1 MDGFLPLDVGASP
14 ETEHK
19 NGHGKL
25 PIKPSKRE
33 KWESAKT
40 AASEDPN
47 NMEKWN
53 DLFDAL
59 EGKLEQVKDSKS
71 EIAPA
76 VTRAFNLLLRRFPYL
91 SEYWKRY
98 LILQYKVSGIH
109 DSLEVLEK
117 AVEKFPQSVSLWVD
131 YLNASLAVYELEKSE
146 NKEKSEAVEKPEADK
161 EKTEDEDSTTKNSR
175 LDGIRNKFVEA
186 AGTIGL
192 NFNSD
197 AFWDIY
203 IDFETKHSG
212 PEDKRLLD
220 LYMKLI
226 SIPLYQYARYYNQ
239 ISEIS
244 KNFGVSEIIPEVA
257 LKGYLD
263 QFQKSTVDELSTVEQ
278 HQIIDTYV
286 YTVFTNTQKKV
297 NEKWSYES
305 ALTLREFS
313 VNDLG
318 AILEQ
323 SENWKQYIEYECG
336 ILENDKENT
345 AEYEMVVSV
354 FERALVSNC
363 LDSSM
368 WQKYADFLEANPA
381 TDQNLP
387 NADSV
392 YQRAILQFVP
402 LENTEIRE
410 KYIQYLMRN
419 EKFDETN
426 EFLLKLIKLYSGTS
440 GVYAKS
446 AYIHTVRQILSLWT
460 DTLLKETLMD
470 VLEALVDGYF
480 DRTDRYK
487 KPASGEQT
495 NKDTE
500 SKYHLKASF
509 STALSK
515 SLNEDG
521 ISVVAVAFLQALAN
535 KTDSATK
542 IRTFYNKFHRNSAFS
557 HSVQFWKFFVE
568 YEGYTHKNLVNL
580 RAVVNHIKT
589 ATTLP
594 KKAVDYFI
602 DIYYEITCANLA
614 MATDLR
620 KNDDYLDI
628 LVTRGNE
635 TSDNLGVNR
644 FARQRLAENNYMIQE
659 YEELPKGGFSLPIEK
674 QNLLMS
680 MRLRHLDHAGIFV
693 DTKPEITK
701 RIIDGGWI
709 SLLDDDPTIP
719 PLSGTLFVD
728 KINAPI
734 NYPDE

>member
-19 NGHGKL
+19 NGRGKL
-25 PIKPSKRE
+25 PTKPSKRE

-40 AASEDPN
+40 AALEDPN

-53 DLFDAL
+53 ELFDAL
-59 EGKLEQVKDSKS
+59 EGKLEQAKDSKS
-71 EIAPA
+71 EIAPE
-76 VTRAFNLLLRRFPYL
+76 VTRAFTLLLRRFPYL

-109 DSLEVLEK
+109 DSLEVLGN
-117 AVEKFPQSVSLWVD
+117 AVEKFSQSVSLWVD
-131 YLNASLAVYELEKSE
+131 YLNASLAVHEREKSE
-146 NKEKSEAVEKPEADK
+146 QEKNSDTNEKSEAEK
-161 EKTEDEDSTTKNSR
+161 EKTEDENLTMKNSR
-175 LDGIRNKFVEA
+175 LAEIRNKFVEA
-186 AGTIGL
+186 ADKIGL

-212 PEDKRLLD
+212 PADKRLLD

-239 ISEIS
+239 FSEIS
-244 KNFGVSEIIPEVA
+244 KNFSVSDIIPEVA

-263 QFQKSTVDELSTVEQ
+263 QFQKSLVDELSTVEQ

-286 YTVFTNTQKKV
+286 YSVFTSTQKKV

-305 ALTLREFS
+305 ALTLPEFS
-313 VNDLG
+313 VNDLE
-318 AILEQ
+318 AIKEQ
-323 SENWKQYIEYECG
+323 SENWKQYIDYECG
-336 ILENDKENT
+336 ILENDKEST
-345 AEYEMVVSV
+345 TQFEMVVSV
-354 FERALVSNC
+354 FERALVPNC
-363 LDSSM
+363 LQGSM
-368 WQKYADFLEANPA
+368 WQKYADFLEANPT
-381 TDQNLP
+381 TDPNLP

-392 YQRAILQFVP
+392 YQRAITQFVP

-419 EKFDETN
+419 EKFDEAN

-440 GVYAKS
+440 GVYAKG
-446 AYIHTVRQILSLWT
+446 AYIHTLRQLLNLWT
-460 DTLLKETLMD
+460 DSLLSGTLVD
-470 VLEALVDGYF
+470 VLESFVDGYF
-480 DRTDRYK
+480 ERIDRYK
-487 KPASGEQT
+487 KPVSGEQT

-500 SKYHLKASF
+500 SKYHLNASV

-521 ISVVAVAFLQALAN
+521 ICVVAVAYLQALAK

-542 IRTFYNKFHRNSAFS
+542 IRTFYNKFHRHSAFS
-557 HSVQFWKFFVE
+557 HSVQYWKFFVE

-580 RAVVNHIKT
+580 RAIVNHIKT
-589 ATTLP
+589 ATSLP

-602 DIYYEITCANLA
+602 DTYYEITCANLA
-614 MATDLR
+614 MATALR

-628 LVTRGNE
+628 LVTRGND

-644 FARQRLAENNYMIQE
+644 SARQRLAENNYMIQE
-659 YEELPKGGFSLPIEK
+659 YEELPKGGFRLPVEK

-709 SLLDDDPTIP
+709 SLLDDNPTIP